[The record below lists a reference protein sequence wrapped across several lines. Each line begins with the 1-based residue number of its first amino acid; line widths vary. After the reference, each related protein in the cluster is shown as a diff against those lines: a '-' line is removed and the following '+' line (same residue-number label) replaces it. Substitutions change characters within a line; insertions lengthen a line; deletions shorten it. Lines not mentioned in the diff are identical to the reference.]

1 VTMVLFRGV
10 AKKAAPNWTP
20 TAVESGPRP
29 RDQRRPA
36 VLVWI
41 AEAWQ
46 RRRSRVYLPQLDD
59 RMLRDIGIIRAE
71 ADREAGKPF
80 WLP

>member
-10 AKKAAPNWTP
+10 AEKATPNWTP
-20 TAVESGPRP
+20 TAAESGRGP
-29 RDQRRPA
+29 RDRVRRS
-36 VLVWI
+36 VLAWI
-41 AEAWQ
+41 GEAWQ

-59 RMLRDIGIIRAE
+59 RMPRDIGIIRAE

>member
-1 VTMVLFRGV
+1 MTMVLFRGV
-10 AKKAAPNWTP
+10 AEKATPNWTP
-20 TAVESGPRP
+20 TAAESGCRP
-29 RDQRRPA
+29 RDQYRRS
-36 VLVWI
+36 VLARI

-46 RRRSRVYLPQLDD
+46 RRRSRVYLPLLDD
-59 RMLRDIGIIRAE
+59 RMLKDIGITRAE